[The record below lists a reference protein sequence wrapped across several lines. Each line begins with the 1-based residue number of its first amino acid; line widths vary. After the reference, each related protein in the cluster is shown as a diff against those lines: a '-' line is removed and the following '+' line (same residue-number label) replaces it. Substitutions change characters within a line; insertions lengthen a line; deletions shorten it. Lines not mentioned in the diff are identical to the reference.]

1 MKLRKYSYHR
11 IKISRLM
18 GAIRSAA
25 IASVC
30 AGGLLTS
37 FSVISVQAQSQEVQT
52 QETFGDA
59 GIQFD
64 RDTIIEFEF
73 VESHGAYQST
83 FGVVNLDTGER
94 TPLLAE
100 VKPADSPDP
109 VDRPSTYSDDT
120 GSPTRDFP
128 GTPGNAVPQPLAE
141 FRFQARTRY
150 AFYLESS
157 YNGRP
162 VGIVYSTRVQ
172 NPGQN
177 QQTRFEGDLSAL
189 SSGGSVIRWDDTGS
203 AIVRQNQ
210 KDTDFDDFIVRSGGY
225 RACPFNTNVSTKQQ
239 APKTLAQSGKNL
251 SCQNQQ

>member
-1 MKLRKYSYHR
+1 MQPMKHKL
-11 IKISRLM
+11 IK
-18 GAIRSAA
+18 AIRQMA
-25 IASVC
+25 IASIY
-30 AGGLLTS
+30 AGGLIAAY
-37 FSVISVQAQSQEVQT
+37 SVIPVQA

-59 GIQFD
+59 GLQFD
-64 RDTIIEFEF
+64 TDTVIEFEF

-83 FGVVNLDTGER
+83 FGVINLDTNEK

-109 VDRPSTYSDDT
+109 ISRPSTYADDT
-120 GSPTRDFP
+120 GSSTRDFP
-128 GTPGNAVPQPLAE
+128 GTPGNTVPQPLAE

-150 AFYLESS
+150 AFYLESF
-157 YNGRP
+157 YNGRL

-189 SSGGSVIRWDDTGS
+189 GSGGSVIRWDDTGS

-210 KDTDFDDFIVRSGGY
+210 KDTDFDDFIVRAGGHK
-225 RACPFNTNVSTKQQ
+225 ACPFNNNVSTNQPDQKASYQ
-239 APKTLAQSGKNL
+239 AKSLNCQS
-251 SCQNQQ
+251 